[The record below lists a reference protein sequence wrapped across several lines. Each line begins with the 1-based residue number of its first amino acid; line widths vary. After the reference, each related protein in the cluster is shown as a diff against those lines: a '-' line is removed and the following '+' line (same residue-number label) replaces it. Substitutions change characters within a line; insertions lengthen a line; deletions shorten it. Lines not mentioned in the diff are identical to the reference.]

1 VWELAQTRVIVVG
14 AGIGGLT
21 SAALLAAQG
30 CDVTVC
36 DMASGPGGKAR
47 QDDVAGV
54 GIDAG
59 PTVFTKHD
67 VFAGIFESCG
77 GAFAWLVADALGPA
91 VRGVA
96 LLDSALPR
104 QATIEAA
111 EPGRSRWV
119 LFGQS
124 AAQSLP
130 KLAADRERLEDN
142 GFPVGM
148 LPEMLGETP
157 PAADL
162 CGWVEAL
169 GVL

>member
-1 VWELAQTRVIVVG
+1 MDI
-14 AGIGGLT
+14 
-21 SAALLAAQG
+21 AAL
-30 CDVTVC
+30 
-36 DMASGPGGKAR
+36 AR
-47 QDDVAGV
+47 SLESLRTRRPIDPARVAVAGR
-54 GIDAG
+54 GA
-59 PTVFTKHD
+59 
-67 VFAGIFESCG
+67 G

-104 QATIEAA
+104 QATIEAN

-130 KLAADRERLEDN
+130 KLAADRKRLEDN